1 MMREFQIWPQNSNRT
16 TFDPL
21 LGQKTVEKRLSR
33 VFGSFSTVSWPKRGS
48 NVVRFEF

>member
-1 MMREFQIWPQNSNRT
+1 MRGFQIWSQKSNRT

-21 LGQKTVEKRLSR
+21 LYQETVENEPNTRLSR
-33 VFGSFSTVSWPKRGS
+33 FSTVFWPKRGS